1 MFYIKKI
8 FHFIKMKLKNI
19 IQHSVF
25 ISLNFLLITT
35 ILNLVYYV
43 VEKEKLYLYSFLTT
57 LIASLFYLYFYY
69 KKSISSRLRY
79 MDWII
84 TTPIL
89 LLELCILSKIKNSKL
104 IITILCVN
112 FLTFAFGWLGEVKF
126 LSRWKSCIL
135 AFVPFLFTF
144 YLIIKNGDW
153 NNFILFFIIIW
164 TLYGLVFLFPRK
176 EYRNLSYNI
185 LDCISKGVF
194 SLLLL

>member
-1 MFYIKKI
+1 
-8 FHFIKMKLKNI
+8 MKLKNI